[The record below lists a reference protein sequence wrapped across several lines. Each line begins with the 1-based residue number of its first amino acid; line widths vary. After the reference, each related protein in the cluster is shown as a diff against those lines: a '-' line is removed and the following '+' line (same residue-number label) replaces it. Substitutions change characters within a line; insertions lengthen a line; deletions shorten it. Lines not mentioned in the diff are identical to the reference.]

1 MKPQPKFCSVNIIVT
16 GALSSAD
23 TQLPCLS
30 LPPVN
35 FSLALPEQRLS
46 QNCILYFSTKVSSL
60 KPNFHT
66 STPLLYTSLSTQY
79 NLNVLYLKST
89 HSGSNYFSLLRYLS
103 FLISNP
109 TQTSRPDK
117 HAFCSMKPSLISPS

>member
-1 MKPQPKFCSVNIIVT
+1 MKPEPKFCSVDIIVT

-23 TQLPCLS
+23 TQLQFFS

-35 FSLALPEQRLS
+35 YSLALPEQRLS
-46 QNCILYFSTKVSSL
+46 QNCILYFSTKVPSS

-66 STPLLYTSLSTQY
+66 STPVFYTSLPTQY
-79 NLNVLYLKST
+79 NLNILYLKSA
-89 HSGSNYFSLLRYLS
+89 HSGSNYYSLLRYLS
-103 FLISNP
+103 FFISNS

-117 HAFCSMKPSLISPS
+117 HAFSSMKPSLMSPS